1 MENQKSILFIE
12 CDSMDG
18 RIMGCQG
25 HPAAH
30 TPNMDALAKRG
41 VHFAHTYCNSPQCCP
56 SRASRWSGKHNHVIE
71 AWNNYKG
78 LEEGARTYVSDLEA
92 AGYDG
97 IIEEN
102 MVFCVESYL
111 GDEAGG
117 EGVKLEEQVLVT
129 ERGAEILSRSPFDDR
144 LLA

>member
-1 MENQKSILFIE
+1 MCNEY
-12 CDSMDG
+12 
-18 RIMGCQG
+18 
-25 HPAAH
+25 
-30 TPNMDALAKRG
+30 PNI
-41 VHFAHTYCNSPQCCP
+41 V
-56 SRASRWSGKHNHVIE
+56 
-71 AWNNYKG
+71 
-78 LEEGARTYVSDLEA
+78 LEKDLEA

-129 ERGAEILSRSPFDDR
+129 ERGAEILVPQSLRRSPVGVTGFSAVAALVATR
-144 LLA
+144 